1 MDSISIHVASSACAS
16 LMRGSIR
23 TSVRRCASQTWHF
36 SWPCHFLQRG
46 FETLVGSGVY
56 QFWGATAEQ
65 VVDDAFCSL
74 QRGFETLVGNGVYQ
88 FWGAAAEQVVD
99 DAFLQCSVDSKPQ

>member
-1 MDSISIHVASSACAS
+1 MVLFA
-16 LMRGSIR
+16 
-23 TSVRRCASQTWHF
+23 V
-36 SWPCHFLQRG
+36 QRG

-74 QRGFETLVGNGVYQ
+74 QRGFETSVGNGVYQ

-99 DAFLQCSVDSKPQ
+99 DALRDHSFYFLCDSGLVIKAL